1 MSSNTSLRTQ
11 SPDTQPVLWLGVVS
25 AEEWYGIPVLER
37 MLPVLMLREAMERYH
52 REWYQ
57 QASLLA
63 EAQARRRAGRVLAR

>member
-1 MSSNTSLRTQ
+1 
-11 SPDTQPVLWLGVVS
+11 LGVVS

-52 REWYQ
+52 REWHQ

>member
-1 MSSNTSLRTQ
+1 M
-11 SPDTQPVLWLGVVS
+11 GVVS

-52 REWYQ
+52 REWHQ